1 MSMDNETD
9 SFDVQ
14 RLNSVNPASGLG
26 LPRQGGDQKKHENPR
41 RHLKKEARD
50 YFHTLDTAAEATN
63 EVLKKKAL
71 PYRFHVY
78 REGEEVF
85 IDVVALDE
93 QGRIIQEKR
102 KNISHDDFERLIE
115 DVSQF
120 EGLFFDG
127 TA

>member
-1 MSMDNETD
+1 MSMDTDAD

-14 RLNSVNPASGLG
+14 KLNPSEGLAGLG
-26 LPRQGGDQKKHENPR
+26 LPRSIDDKRKRENPR
-41 RHLKKEARD
+41 QHSKKEARD

-63 EVLKKKAL
+63 ERLKKKGL

-85 IDVVALDE
+85 IDVVALDG
-93 QGRIIQEKR
+93 QGRIIEEKR

>member
-14 RLNSVNPASGLG
+14 RLDSANQLSGLG
-26 LPRQGGDQKKHENPR
+26 LPRPIDDKKKRENPHQ
-41 RHLKKEARD
+41 HLKKEARD
-50 YFHTLDTAAEATN
+50 YFHTLSMAAQATN
-63 EVLKKKAL
+63 ERLKKKGL

-85 IDVVALDE
+85 IDVVALDG
-93 QGRIIQEKR
+93 QGRTIQEKR

-115 DVSQF
+115 DISQF